1 MAKKTTTASKAED
14 LAKRMDVV
22 RGILAKDEKGEY
34 RSLADIAGKTH
45 FAVTEKANIR
55 KTLETLNALE
65 NEGEAENEILLD
77 QSVWALT
84 DIGRLRAKTT
94 EEEFNR
100 TLEANYIHR
109 LIMKHMDEGKDF
121 DEPVEEPFYVPDEE
135 FELPCDLN
143 VRNDENIILLSAEK
157 KRAWG
162 DDGVLRQAVVIPGRC
177 AYNTLEHDIDMG
189 AYPFKPLTEMTE
201 TDLRS
206 KVIFIRT
213 TKLEFGILA
222 AEYLAI
228 KQNAKENIEVNEI
241 YTDPADF
248 ELENYDPSEEPSRA
262 NVLPLATLDDLLFN
276 RPDVG
281 FGIGEMTM
289 TGVGNST
296 IRTPYFMD
304 HCGSMIILN
313 MTNGFYMNENML
325 SDAIGRVEHNKRHI
339 FVINVEPDA
348 CFRAEEDED
357 YPSAGNSASLLA
369 MVRYNASAVDI
380 APADEAA
387 YYDKIFEGLSER
399 HGLSIPSDFPRRE
412 FIQRLNKSMTDFRA
426 TFLND
431 LLLREAT
438 KKDSKELSMDIFR
451 LLGHL
456 NTGEST
462 RLRGWDLLNSLEGME
477 SVKQEI
483 RALVNAMKLNKARRK
498 RGLKCEPIT
507 AVLFAGPPGVGK
519 STIGQALSDIL
530 FEESLTPGRRFT
542 VVSGSGLQAG
552 YVGQTSARVRSL
564 SDNADVLMVDEV
576 YSLGQSAE
584 HRSPYASEA
593 LAELCMLLSEASEKN
608 DKFYIFAGY
617 GGSSSTESINLM
629 KTFLNSNPGIKSRIA
644 TVIDFP
650 SYDGTQMSDIFM
662 KQCANAG
669 YVFDE
674 AEVPALKSDVAAY
687 FSERTQDPSFGNAR
701 EGKSLLAEA
710 MRLHANIMDGR
721 NVDDVTEEELKTI
734 TASDVRDA
742 IASLRKMEQT
752 RSGREARRISL
763 IG

>member
-1 MAKKTTTASKAED
+1 MAKKTTTASKADD
-14 LAKRMDVV
+14 LAKRKNVIL
-22 RGILAKDEKGEY
+22 GILAKDEKGEY
-34 RSLADIAGKTH
+34 RSLADIASKTN
-45 FAVTEKANIR
+45 FAVTEKANSK
-55 KTLETLNALE
+55 KTLETLIALE
-65 NEGEAENEILLD
+65 KEGDAENEILLD

-84 DIGRLRAKTT
+84 DVGRLRANTT

-100 TLEANYIHR
+100 TLEANYIYR
-109 LIMKHMDEGKDF
+109 MIQEYKDKGKDF
-121 DEPVEEPFYVPDEE
+121 DEPIEDPFYWTEE
-135 FELPCDLN
+135 ELTLPCDFN
-143 VRNDENIILLSAEK
+143 VRSDENITLLSVDK
-157 KRAWG
+157 RRAWG
-162 DDGVLRQAVVIPGRC
+162 ADGTLRQAVVLPRIC
-177 AYNTLEHDIDMG
+177 AYNTLEHDIDKG
-189 AYPFKPLTEMTE
+189 AYPFKPLMKMTE

-206 KVIFIRT
+206 QVIFIRT
-213 TKLEFGILA
+213 TKMEFGLQA
-222 AEYLAI
+222 ASYLAI
-228 KQNAKENIEVNEI
+228 KQNAKENIAVNEI
-241 YTDPADF
+241 YTDPDEF
-248 ELENYDPSEEPSRA
+248 ELENYDPTEEPSIA
-262 NVLPLATLDDLLFN
+262 NVIPVAILDDLLFN
-276 RPDVG
+276 KPDVG
-281 FGIGEMTM
+281 FGLGDMTL
-289 TGVGNST
+289 TGVGNAT
-296 IRTPYFMD
+296 PKTPYFME

-313 MTNGFYMNENML
+313 MTNGFYMNEEML
-325 SDAIGRVEHNKRHI
+325 SDAIGRVIHNKRHI
-339 FVINVEPDA
+339 FVLTFEPDA
-348 CFRAEEDED
+348 SFKSDDDD
-357 YPSAGNSASLLA
+357 YSPSGSSASLLA
-369 MVRYNASAVDI
+369 MVKYNASAVDI
-380 APADEAA
+380 APADDAA
-387 YYDKIFEGLSER
+387 YYETVFEGLCDV
-399 HGLSIPSDFPRRE
+399 HGLSIPTEFPRKE
-412 FIQRLNKSMTDFRA
+412 FIQRLNKSMSDLRA

-438 KKDSKELSMDIFR
+438 KRESKELSMEVFK
-451 LLGHL
+451 LLGRL

-477 SVKQEI
+477 STKQEI

-530 FEESLTPGRRFT
+530 FEESLLPGRRFT

-552 YVGQTSARVRSL
+552 YVGQTSAKVRAL
-564 SDNADVLMVDEV
+564 ADNADVLMVDEC

-617 GGSSSTESINLM
+617 GGSSSGESDNLM

-650 SYDGTQMSDIFM
+650 SYDGAQMSDIFM

-674 AEVPALKSDVAAY
+674 AEVPALKFDVAAY

-710 MRLHANIMDGR
+710 MRLHSGIMDGR
-721 NVDDVTEEELKTI
+721 NLDEVSEEELKTM
-734 TASDVRDA
+734 TASDVRSA

-752 RSGREARRISL
+752 RSGRAARVISL